1 MINNPIEP
9 IFVDSTLKVT
19 AANDLNI
26 EKDLASENNSNKTI
40 AELLDDKEENNI
52 SKEEGQRE

>member
-52 SKEEGQRE
+52 SKEESQRE